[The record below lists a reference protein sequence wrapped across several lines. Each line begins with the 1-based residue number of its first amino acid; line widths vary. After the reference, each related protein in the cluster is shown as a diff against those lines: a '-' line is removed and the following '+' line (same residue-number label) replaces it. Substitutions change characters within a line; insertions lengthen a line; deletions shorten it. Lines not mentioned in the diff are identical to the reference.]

1 MTKEQQLAERII
13 AAVGGMDNIDSVMNC
28 MTRVRIDLDENK
40 VDDQRLRHI
49 DGVMGVI
56 HDERI
61 QVVVGPGTVNKSRH
75 IVTGGIKWC

>member
-28 MTRVRIDLDENK
+28 MTRVRIKVLDENK
-40 VDDQRLRHI
+40 VDDQELRHI

-56 HDERI
+56 HENAFKLWLDLV
-61 QVVVGPGTVNKSRH
+61 QS
-75 IVTGGIKWC
+75 IKWLIIWRN